1 MNFDVENS
9 KIVEKKLLSIAKR
22 TEDNK
27 LPISWNE
34 KFGHLKKI
42 NFTDWNDIS
51 IKPQTYFTDWN
62 DISIKPQTLGTTKS
76 MLGILNNTF
85 MTNE

>member
-51 IKPQTYFTDWN
+51 IKPQT
-62 DISIKPQTLGTTKS
+62 LGTTKS

-85 MTNE
+85 MTNG

>member
-51 IKPQTYFTDWN
+51 IKPQT
-62 DISIKPQTLGTTKS
+62 LGTTKS